1 MKRNI
6 GAELAARMTLVN
18 EMPSSGES
26 VGAISR
32 ADVDRPQPVAWAVFC
47 DGRRKALC
55 ETRKEAETRVEFWL
69 DVNQIRKADDAKIVP
84 LLGLTEAEIDA
95 MEYVVVEG
103 RIACMTDYGILRSL
117 LVRLRPEFETTKD
130 QSDV

>member
-1 MKRNI
+1 MTRNI

-18 EMPSSGES
+18 EMLANGES

-84 LLGLTEAEIDA
+84 LLELTEAEIDA
-95 MEYVVVEG
+95 LEYVVVEG
-103 RIACMTDYGILRSL
+103 RVACKEDYGVLRSL
-117 LVRLRPEFETTKD
+117 LFRVRPEVEATKE
-130 QSDV
+130 QADV